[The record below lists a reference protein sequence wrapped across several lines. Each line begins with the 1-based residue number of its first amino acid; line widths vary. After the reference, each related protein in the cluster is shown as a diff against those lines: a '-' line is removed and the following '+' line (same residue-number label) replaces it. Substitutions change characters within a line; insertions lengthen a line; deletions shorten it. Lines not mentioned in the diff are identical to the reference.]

1 MGTDEVDAMC
11 SVHMTQTKRRTG
23 MAAAAATTT
32 EEPLTVLCNR
42 LVKQGLADA
51 DIPRVH
57 AAVTAAL
64 EPLRS
69 LATDTNLFI
78 QVKVNGVT
86 LLECRRK
93 GPFIVRPALKLTD
106 AEETKYGDT
115 LFVPGRRFDTG
126 DEVSVLHPELSV
138 SGEHLAI
145 AYASG
150 KWGLATFGTVIG
162 YLVPVEA
169 AAA

>member
-1 MGTDEVDAMC
+1 
-11 SVHMTQTKRRTG
+11 
-23 MAAAAATTT
+23 MATAAATTT
-32 EEPLTVLCNR
+32 EEPLTALCTR

-69 LATDTNLFI
+69 LAAETNLFI
-78 QVKVNGVT
+78 QVKVNQVT
-86 LLECRRK
+86 LLQCRRK
-93 GPFIVRPALKLTD
+93 GPFIVRPVPKLSD
-106 AEETKYGDT
+106 AEVTTYGDT
-115 LFVPGRRFDTG
+115 LFVPGRRFDIG
-126 DEVSVLHPELSV
+126 DEVSALHPELSV
-138 SGEHLAI
+138 SGENLAI
-145 AYASG
+145 TYATG
-150 KWGLATFGTVIG
+150 KWGLATVGTVIG